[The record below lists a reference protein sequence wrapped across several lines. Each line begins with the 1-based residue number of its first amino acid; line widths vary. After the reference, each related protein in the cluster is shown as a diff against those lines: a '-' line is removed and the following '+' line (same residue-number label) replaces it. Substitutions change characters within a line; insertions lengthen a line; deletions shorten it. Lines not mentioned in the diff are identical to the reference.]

1 MSARAPGARR
11 RGLALVSVLWVLT
24 LLSLIAAS
32 FMLSTRTEINLARN
46 QGENARAEALADA
59 GVYTALVGVMND
71 DPDLA
76 WRVDGTVY
84 GWRFGAGE
92 LRVSVDDEGGKVDI
106 NVASEVLLR
115 DLFVAAGLEEGEAR
129 SLADAVVDFRD
140 PNDLTRANGAE
151 DPAYRRAGLPYGAK
165 DAPFE
170 TLEELRQVLGMTPAI
185 FERVRPGLTVHGRQ
199 RQPHAATAPPL
210 VRAALAGE
218 VLNDT
223 PPDAAPADDGIPPIA
238 DDADAADAAGV
249 TEVPTPLGPVDS
261 EAPQR
266 SRARAVFIHAEARTD
281 SGAVFARDA
290 VVRVETGEDLPFE
303 VREWMQGRR
312 RLFADAAPSAA
323 PAQ

>member
-1 MSARAPGARR
+1 MSARAPRARR

-32 FMLSTRTEINLARN
+32 FMLGTRTEINLARN

-71 DPDLA
+71 DPEMA

-84 GWRFGAGE
+84 GWRFGAGV
-92 LRVSVDDEGGKVDI
+92 LRVSVNDEGGKVDL

-115 DLFVAAGLEEGEAR
+115 DLFIAAGLEAGDAR
-129 SLADAVVDFRD
+129 ALADAVVDFRD
-140 PNDLTRANGAE
+140 PNDLRRANGAE

-185 FERVRPGLTVHGRQ
+185 FERVKPGLTVHGRQ

-218 VLNDT
+218 VLDDI
-223 PPDAAPADDGIPPIA
+223 PPDAAPADDGIPLIA
-238 DDADAADAAGV
+238 ADADADAV
-249 TEVPTPLGPVDS
+249 TEVPTPIGPVDS
-261 EAPQR
+261 EPPPR
-266 SRARAVFIHAEARTD
+266 SRARAIFIHAEARTD

-290 VVRVETGEDLPFE
+290 VVRIETGDDLPFE

-312 RLFADAAPSAA
+312 RLFADAAP
-323 PAQ
+323 AQ